1 MMTSTEQEQ
10 EHNNRRTLVGKVV
23 SDACNK
29 TIVVMVVR
37 QVPHKLY
44 KKYITRS
51 KKYHAHDE
59 TNSAG
64 VGDTVRIEESRPYS
78 KLKTWVL
85 ADIIEKAK

>member
-1 MMTSTEQEQ
+1 MMTNTEQG
-10 EHNNRRTLVGKVV
+10 HNRRTLVGKVV
-23 SDACNK
+23 SDACDK

-59 TNSAG
+59 TNSAA
-64 VGDTVRIEESRPYS
+64 VGDTVRIEESRPIS
-78 KLKTWVL
+78 KLKNWVL
-85 ADIIEKAK
+85 SEVVEKAK